1 MKKIIL
7 TLAVLLG
14 TFSAQATTL
23 LIENY
28 CLQARVRILH
38 IMIMKPGNP
47 SSECYFTFPT
57 NNPDYFMIDPM
68 DSFTITDGVMNNFQF
83 PFLNVYPFSGNVTF
97 ISGSI
102 TSLPLPPA
110 ANDPANAIV
119 DRYQFRSMRF
129 QLDNAWAEGMVA
141 DYNPSGSGY
150 YEDTGSYTGVFNL
163 LPGSPP
169 YTVDYVKVGSIYWFS
184 FND

>member
-28 CLQARVRILH
+28 CSQARARILH
-38 IMIMKPGNP
+38 MMVAGPGGGCHFDISTTPN
-47 SSECYFTFPT
+47 YFV
-57 NNPDYFMIDPM
+57 IDPM
-68 DSFTITDGVMNNFQF
+68 DSFTITDGLMLNFQF

-97 ISGSI
+97 SNPAM
-102 TSLPLPPA
+102 SLPLPPA
-110 ANDPANAIV
+110 GDEPPNAIV
-119 DRYQFRSMRF
+119 DRYQFMSMRF
-129 QLDNAWAEGMVA
+129 WLDNASADGMVA
-141 DYNPSGSGY
+141 DVNALGY
-150 YEDTGSYTGVFNL
+150 YEDSASYSGVFNS
-163 LPGSPP
+163 LPGNPP

-184 FND
+184 FSD